1 MFIVNGMVY
10 GGEPQAP
17 VRIQSVRVLD
27 NRILILT
34 FTTGEQRLFD
44 AEVLRGPVYQPLSD
58 LKIFNNVTVDHGVVT
73 WMDGD
78 IDCSPEYMYAHSYE
92 YSQLP

>member
-10 GGEPQAP
+10 GGEPQTP

-58 LKIFNNVTVDHGVVT
+58 LNVFNNVTVDYGVVT

-78 IDCSPEYMYAHSYE
+78 IDCSPEYMYTHSYE